1 MKLILENWKTFV
13 QQSENDC
20 GVLYLKENKTITEK
34 SFAEQLSLISESNDE
49 QVNEF
54 LATWSESVDYALSQ
68 DILEEGVM
76 DIVKKAANTLT
87 KLGTKSWDTVKS
99 VTQKILG
106 FIERFKEK
114 NPTIYKMIVGACITV
129 LVTGLFYFGAKA
141 LDMDAVTTAMEQL
154 ANMQIPDV
162 KISEIV
168 RDFTSQ
174 GTVDALRD
182 AYQQLQQVVG
192 EYIGEMIAS
201 DNEIIS
207 QLGGKLNSMFGKS
220 VTRHATGAF
229 FEEMFKQ
236 AEAAK
241 GARYG
246 M

>member
-1 MKLILENWKTFV
+1 MKIILENWKTFV
-13 QQSENDC
+13 KQSENDC

-34 SFAEQLSLISESNDE
+34 PFTEQLSLISESNDE

-76 DIVKKAANTLT
+76 DIVKQAANTLK
-87 KLGTKSWDTVKS
+87 KLGTKSWNTVRS

-106 FIERFKEK
+106 VVERFKEK
-114 NPTIYKMIVGACITV
+114 NPKVYKAIVGACIAV
-129 LVTGLFYFGAKA
+129 LAIGLFYLTAKS
-141 LDMDAVTTAMEQL
+141 LDMNAVTTAMEQL
-154 ANMQIPDV
+154 VNMQIPDV

-174 GTVDALRD
+174 GTVDALRE

-192 EYIGEMIAS
+192 EYIGDMQLS
-201 DNEIIS
+201 DNQIIS
-207 QLGGKLNSMFGKS
+207 DLGNSLNSMMSNTTK
-220 VTRHATGAF
+220 VATQEKVF
-229 FEEMFKQ
+229 NDLFQQ
-236 AEAAK
+236 AAAER
-241 GARYG
+241 AAAG

>member
-1 MKLILENWKTFV
+1 MKLILENWRTFV
-13 QQSENDC
+13 QQSESDC

-34 SFAEQLSLISESNDE
+34 SFTEQLSLISESNDE

-68 DILEEGVM
+68 DILEEGLM
-76 DIVKKAANTLT
+76 DIVKQAADTLK
-87 KLGTKSWDTVKS
+87 KLGTKSWDTVRS

-106 FIERFKEK
+106 FVERFKED
-114 NPTIYKMIVGACITV
+114 NPMLYKAIVGACIAV
-129 LVTGLFYFGAKA
+129 LAIGLFYLTAKS

-174 GTVDALRD
+174 GTVDALRE

-192 EYIGEMIAS
+192 EYLGEMQLS
-201 DNEIIS
+201 DNQIIS
-207 QLGGKLNSMFGKS
+207 DLGYSLNSMMSKTTKVASHQKVFD
-220 VTRHATGAF
+220 
-229 FEEMFKQ
+229 ELFKQ
-236 AEAAK
+236 AAAERAA
-241 GARYG
+241 GG
-246 M
+246 F

>member
-34 SFAEQLSLISESNDE
+34 PFTEQLSLISESNDE

-76 DIVKKAANTLT
+76 DIVKQAANTLK
-87 KLGTKSWDTVKS
+87 KLGAKSWNTVRS

-106 FIERFKEK
+106 FVERFKEK
-114 NPTIYKMIVGACITV
+114 NPKIYKAIVGACIAV
-129 LVTGLFYFGAKA
+129 LAIGLFYLTAKS
-141 LDMDAVTTAMEQL
+141 LDMNAVTTAMEQL
-154 ANMQIPDV
+154 VNMQIPDV

-174 GTVDALRD
+174 GTVDALRE

-192 EYIGEMIAS
+192 EYIGDMQLS
-201 DNEIIS
+201 DNQIIS
-207 QLGGKLNSMFGKS
+207 DLGNSLNSMMSNTTK
-220 VTRHATGAF
+220 VATQEKVF
-229 FEEMFKQ
+229 NDLFQQ
-236 AEAAK
+236 AAAER
-241 GARYG
+241 AAAG

>member
-1 MKLILENWKTFV
+1 MKLILENWKNFV

-34 SFAEQLSLISESNDE
+34 SFADQLSLISEDNDE

-76 DIVKKAANTLT
+76 DIVKQAAGTL
-87 KLGTKSWDTVKS
+87 KKVGTKSWNTVKS

-106 FIERFKEK
+106 FVERFKEK
-114 NPTIYKMIVGACITV
+114 NPTIYKMIVGAVVTV
-129 LVTGLFYFGAKA
+129 LITGLFYFTAKS

-182 AYQQLQQVVG
+182 AYQQLQVHVG
-192 EYIGEMIAS
+192 DYIAEMIKS
-201 DNEIIS
+201 DIDIVNK
-207 QLGGKLNSMFGKS
+207 LGLELSDQFGYSVQKTATENVWSNLIQNSDAA
-220 VTRHATGAF
+220 R
-229 FEEMFKQ
+229 Q
-236 AEAAK
+236 AV
-241 GARYG
+241 R
-246 M
+246 

>member
-1 MKLILENWKTFV
+1 MKIILENWKTFV
-13 QQSENDC
+13 KQSENDC

-34 SFAEQLSLISESNDE
+34 PFTEQLSLISESNDE

-76 DIVKKAANTLT
+76 DIVKQAANTLK
-87 KLGTKSWDTVKS
+87 KLGTKSWNTVRS

-106 FIERFKEK
+106 VVERFKEK
-114 NPTIYKMIVGACITV
+114 NPKVYKAIVGACIAV
-129 LVTGLFYFGAKA
+129 LAIGLFYLTAKS
-141 LDMDAVTTAMEQL
+141 LDMNAVTTAMEQL
-154 ANMQIPDV
+154 VNMQIPDV

-174 GTVDALRD
+174 GTVDALRE

-192 EYIGEMIAS
+192 EYIGDMQLS
-201 DNEIIS
+201 DNQIIS
-207 QLGGKLNSMFGKS
+207 DLGNSLNSMMSNTTK
-220 VTRHATGAF
+220 VATQEKVFNDLFQQPA
-229 FEEMFKQ
+229 
-236 AEAAK
+236 AERAA
-241 GARYG
+241 AG

>member
-1 MKLILENWKTFV
+1 MKLILENWKNFV

-34 SFAEQLSLISESNDE
+34 SFADQLSLISEDNDE

-76 DIVKKAANTLT
+76 DIVKQAAGTLK
-87 KLGTKSWDTVKS
+87 KLGTKSWNTVKS

-106 FIERFKEK
+106 FVERFKEK
-114 NPTIYKMIVGACITV
+114 NPTIYKMIVGAVVTV
-129 LVTGLFYFGAKA
+129 LITGLFYFTAKS

-182 AYQQLQQVVG
+182 AYQQLQVHVG
-192 EYIGEMIAS
+192 DYIAEMIKS
-201 DNEIIS
+201 DIDIVNK
-207 QLGGKLNSMFGKS
+207 LGLELSDQFGYSVQKTATENVWSNLIQNSDAA
-220 VTRHATGAF
+220 R
-229 FEEMFKQ
+229 Q
-236 AEAAK
+236 AV
-241 GARYG
+241 R
-246 M
+246 

>member
-1 MKLILENWKTFV
+1 MKLILENWKNFV

-34 SFAEQLSLISESNDE
+34 SFADQLSLISEDNDE

-76 DIVKKAANTLT
+76 DIVKQAAGTLK
-87 KLGTKSWDTVKS
+87 KLGTKSWNTVKS

-106 FIERFKEK
+106 FVERFKEN
-114 NPTIYKMIVGACITV
+114 NPTIYKMIIGASVAV
-129 LVTGLFYFGAKA
+129 LVTGLFYLTAKS
-141 LDMDAVTTAMEQL
+141 LDMNAVTTAMEQL

-182 AYQQLQQVVG
+182 AYQQLQVHVG
-192 EYIGEMIAS
+192 DYIAEMIKSDIDIVRKLGFELQDQFGYSVQKTSMENVWSSLIQAS
-201 DNEIIS
+201 D
-207 QLGGKLNSMFGKS
+207 
-220 VTRHATGAF
+220 
-229 FEEMFKQ
+229 
-236 AEAAK
+236 AA
-241 GARYG
+241 RPR
-246 M
+246 

>member
-1 MKLILENWKTFV
+1 MKLILENWRTFV
-13 QQSENDC
+13 QQTENDC

-34 SFAEQLSLISESNDE
+34 SFVEQLSLISEDNDE

-54 LATWSESVDYALSQ
+54 LATWSESVDHALSQ
-68 DILEEGVM
+68 DILEEGLI
-76 DIVKKAANTLT
+76 DIVKQVANTLT
-87 KLGTKSWDTVKS
+87 KLGAKSWDTVKS

-106 FIERFKEK
+106 FVERFKEK

-129 LVTGLFYFGAKA
+129 LTIALFYLGAKA

-182 AYQQLQQVVG
+182 AYQQLQVHVG
-192 EYIGEMIAS
+192 DYIAEMIKS
-201 DNEIIS
+201 DIDIVRK
-207 QLGGKLNSMFGKS
+207 LGFELQDHFGYSVQKTSMENVWSSLIQNSDAA
-220 VTRHATGAF
+220 R
-229 FEEMFKQ
+229 Q
-236 AEAAK
+236 AV
-241 GARYG
+241 R
-246 M
+246 